1 MIMNTSLIKL
11 YVSVLIGAFFPL
23 GTILAPFLYYSL
35 AKTNGF
41 SEQIAEMQR
50 HLRDIINFQIHLY
63 VFMFIYMLVFWY
75 LKISSYNESKY
86 LDIAWM
92 YLPVILF
99 VILDILYPL
108 FIIIHL
114 KIGKPRKRYYY
125 SLIRFF

>member
-1 MIMNTSLIKL
+1 MNTSLIKL

-35 AKTNGF
+35 AKTNGV

-50 HLRDIINFQIHLY
+50 HLRDIVNFQIHLY

-114 KIGKPRKRYYY
+114 KIGEPRKRYYY